1 MKETIFLP
9 ETIIDAHC
17 HGRDMKQ
24 KHKTT
29 VSQTLKE
36 ALNGNISTTV
46 FMPNTEPPITDL
58 NTLSLYLG
66 LIGQARI
73 SLALKNKQ
81 YLYFGVTD
89 DNLSVCDDAL
99 KCDSVVGLKIYPK
112 KVTTGGNS
120 IGISKK
126 ETLKEALKLAATHG
140 KVVAVHCDD
149 PEVIANEGHTI
160 KAEVAYLKKVIG
172 CLRQVPRAKTVICH
186 VSCRDSAEMILK
198 AQRKG
203 LKIGLEICPHYLW
216 FDSDYI
222 SRIEE
227 MNPGLG
233 LSDLYHCYNKIRS
246 RNNRHYLIALLRM
259 NNPLIFIGSD
269 NAPHSKT
276 EKFQEKLGG
285 LPTNQE
291 MVAVVVT
298 LALRLG
304 ISEAHLANLL
314 CHNTANFLG
323 IPVSIKTRKYKLVKK
338 ADDIEYN
345 NGTVV
350 NPWNGSELY
359 FPIPVNN
366 ERKNYDH

>member
-17 HGRDMKQ
+17 HGRDMNQ

-29 VSQTLKE
+29 VKQTLKE
-36 ALNGNISTTV
+36 ARNGNISTTV
-46 FMPNTEPPITDL
+46 FMPNTDPPITDL

-73 SLALKNKQ
+73 SLGMKNKQ

-112 KVTTGGNS
+112 KVTTGGDG
-120 IGISKK
+120 IGISKQ
-126 ETLKEALKLAATHG
+126 ETIKEALGFAATHG
-140 KVVAVHCDD
+140 KVIAVHCDD

-160 KAEVAYLKKVIG
+160 KAEVSYLNKVIG
-172 CLRQVPRAKTVICH
+172 FLRQFPGAKAVICH

-198 AQRKG
+198 AQGEG
-203 LKIGLEICPHYLW
+203 LKIALEICPHYLW

-222 SRIEE
+222 NRIDE

-233 LSDLYHCYNKIRS
+233 LSALYHCYNKIRS
-246 RNNRHYLIALLRM
+246 QNDRYYLIALLKM
-259 NNPLIFIGSD
+259 NNPLIFISSD
-269 NAPHSKT
+269 NAPHTKT
-276 EKFQEKLGG
+276 EKFQKKLGG

-298 LALRLG
+298 LALKLG
-304 ISEAHLANLL
+304 LSECGLGNLL
-314 CHNTANFLG
+314 CNNVANFLG
-323 IPVSIKTRKYKLVKK
+323 IPVSENKKEYRLVKK
-338 ADDIEYN
+338 SDDVEYN
-345 NGTVV
+345 KGVIE
-350 NPWNGSELY
+350 NPWKGSALY
-359 FPIPVNN
+359 FPAPVNT
-366 ERKNYDH
+366 